1 MTTAMYPGRFDPV
14 TNGHLDIVR
23 RAARIYERVIVGVAD
38 SRSTLFSTEERVA
51 LFAGAVAGM
60 PTVRV
65 VANHGLTVECAR
77 AEGAQVLVKGLRALT
92 DFHAE
97 FDQALMNRKMAPAVE
112 STFLMTSVEHLF
124 VSASRIRELAGFGRD
139 VSDLVPP
146 GVDEA
151 LRAKFGGG

>member
-38 SRSTLFSTEERVA
+38 SRSALFSTEERVA
-51 LFAGAVAGM
+51 LFAAAAAGL

-65 VANHGLTVECAR
+65 VANYGLTVECAR
-77 AEGAQVLVKGLRALT
+77 AEGAQVLVKGLRAPT
-92 DFHAE
+92 DFHSE

-124 VSASRIRELAGFGRD
+124 VSASRIRELASFGRD

-146 GVDEA
+146 GVAEA
-151 LRAKFGGG
+151 LRAKFGGD